1 MRHQNKGF
9 KLGRTAAH
17 RKATLSALANALIKN
32 HRIST
37 TVPKAKALR
46 MYVEPIINRAKVDT
60 MHNRREVFSHLQD
73 KESIKELFGTIGGL
87 IQNRPGGYTRI
98 VRLGKRQGDAAEMA
112 IIELVDFNDVKPGA
126 ATKKKSTRRTR
137 RSATKKADATA
148 TEESQEESAA

>member
-46 MYVEPIINRAKVDT
+46 MYVEPIINRAKNDT

-73 KESIKELFGTIGGL
+73 KESIKELFGNIGGL
-87 IQNRPGGYTRI
+87 IQDRPGGYTRI
-98 VRLGKRQGDAAEMA
+98 VKLGKRQGDAADMA
-112 IIELVDFNDVKPGA
+112 IIELVDFNNVKPGGA
-126 ATKKKSTRRTR
+126 TTKKATRRTR
-137 RSATKKADATA
+137 RPAKKAGETTEVAAETA
-148 TEESQEESAA
+148 E